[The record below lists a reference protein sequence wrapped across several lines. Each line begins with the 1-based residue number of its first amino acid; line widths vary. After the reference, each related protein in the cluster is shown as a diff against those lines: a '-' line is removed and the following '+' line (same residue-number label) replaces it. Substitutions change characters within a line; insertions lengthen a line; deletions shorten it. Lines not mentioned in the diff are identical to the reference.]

1 MLVNILNENVVIPYL
16 NIKGPVFGID
26 LAPGVA
32 GAIAERRWVNIEKTT
47 YPTAMLKKKQYQERI
62 AREEAEAKLNVES
75 DVLVEETQPEVEEKT
90 INIGDVFDKKVEV
103 TEEDLDIDSILEENI
118 ENILDVTKDD
128 GGVIPKK
135 KIRHYRMS
143 TLEKMKKK
151 ELTQVLI
158 DRGIATGKYAP
169 KYYDTCEKLIA
180 KIIATQEDED
190 LVP

>member
-1 MLVNILNENVVIPYL
+1 MLVNILNENVMIPYL
-16 NIKGPVFGID
+16 DAEGPMFGID

-32 GAIAERRWVNIEKTT
+32 GAIAERRWVNIERTN
-47 YPTAMLKKKQYQERI
+47 YIDAMRKKKEYLERI
-62 AREEAEAKLNVES
+62 AKEKEMKCTEAETTA
-75 DVLVEETQPEVEEKT
+75 EEPQPVVEEKI
-90 INIGDVFDKKVEV
+90 INIGDVFEQKVEV
-103 TEEDLDIDSILEENI
+103 TEEDKDIDAILEESI
-118 ENILDVTKDD
+118 ERVLEVTPDD
-128 GGVIPKK
+128 KGIIPKK

-158 DRGIATGKYAP
+158 DRGIATGKYSP

-180 KIIATQEDED
+180 KIVATQEDED